1 MADYYGTDED
11 DIIDASQFEDGQ
23 FINIYPGKGNDEVI
37 NATYLHLIV
46 NGEGEDTISG
56 INTGYA
62 LFNTKEGVT
71 VNLKEGWSDDGLGS
85 RDTLIGVTT
94 VHSSGFDDI
103 VYGTDAKE
111 KVFANG
117 GNNKFYMAGGDDTI
131 NYGGNSKDYTITQI
145 GDEIHVQGPIYKD
158 IMTGVRYIEFREDD
172 IQTDLNYLEQPISSS
187 FIKIVHSFTDDTL
200 SEAWTYAGVE
210 TPAGL
215 INWFPQKVFT
225 FDVNSDGFD
234 DVILPMGKGYAQKG
248 VNSATPFI
256 ALTVK
261 DGELVYDDDINA
273 TMPIDAASGRSKPL
287 FLESTQSQS
296 FVTSNIYT
304 AEESDRKNPNYSE
317 TPPSNLRLTQKFGTY
332 IDPEEI
338 FPTLPDAVEGYPLA
352 LNAHSMATGDING
365 DGFDDIFM
373 GNAGGGYELLQQKDG
388 TFIYN
393 TQSLYKILDEGW
405 PYTNQSV
412 YTNGAK
418 NNLLDAELIDVN
430 NDGYDDLLVGFG
442 GGSISTGSASSLIFI
457 NDNGKFTE
465 DNYIKMPD
473 SIYGVDV
480 QMHLLTFAADFDH
493 DGDID
498 IAIQYTRPIPY
509 YGGWYI
515 QINLNDGEGNFTDV
529 TNLIP
534 ENADQDAYQPRLTW
548 VEPWQMIDVNFDGH
562 MDIAGSRSDVNG
574 NFTVDPVVYFN
585 DGLGRFEIG
594 QIGSPTSAKG
604 KPYAW
609 GDFDQDQK
617 IEYITFTTGPTD
629 ISRTETIVKF
639 YLYEVDEKIGTGPNF
654 SNTTAE
660 QGVPGFNERFY
671 LNENASAQEA
681 VEAGTYTTGLEHYL
695 AEGKDAN
702 LKTFAPFTKVYGY
715 SGDDTIVLREGDETA
730 YGYAGKDTIEG
741 GAGND
746 TIDGGEDL
754 DTAIYKDSSS
764 AYTLTAN
771 DDGSVSVVHSSPS
784 EGLTDEGSDTLTSIE
799 KMQFSDKTLLKT
811 SLKYQLSETIDSSE
825 NILSA
830 HTEDVLSGTLNF
842 NKGDNIIILD
852 GQGKTYRGLEGDDTY
867 FVSQLLPKSGK
878 VSITDTQGSNTIQLP
893 VNTYVDKSLFTKNA
907 ARLTLEDGREITIS
921 GADKFSYN
929 VGGNITDGT
938 KGTDLTFT
946 EFAEVFGV
954 YDILN
959 SSGAQTGEISD
970 MYII

>member
-1 MADYYGTDED
+1 MTDYYGTDED

-94 VHSSGFDDI
+94 VHSSGYDDI

-117 GNNKFYMAGGDDTI
+117 GNNKFYMAGGDDKI
-131 NYGGNSKDYTITQI
+131 SYGGNSKDYTITPI

-158 IMTGVRYIEFREDD
+158 IMTGVRYIEFRGDN

-215 INWFPQKVFT
+215 VNWFPQKVFT
-225 FDVNSDGFD
+225 FDVNSDGFE

-373 GNAGGGYELLQQKDG
+373 GNEGGGYELLQQKDG

-412 YTNGAK
+412 YTNGAR

-442 GGSISTGSASSLIFI
+442 GGSLATGSASSLIFI

-480 QMHLLTFAADFDH
+480 QSHLLTFPADFDH

-498 IAIQYTRPIPY
+498 IAIQYTRPSPY

-534 ENADQDAYQPRLTW
+534 ENADQDAYNSRLTW
-548 VEPWQMIDVNFDGH
+548 VEAWQMIDVNFDGH
-562 MDIAGSRSDVNG
+562 IDIAGSRSDIGANY
-574 NFTVDPVVYFN
+574 TVDPVIYFN

-594 QIGSPTSAKG
+594 QIGSPTSGKG

-617 IEYITFTTGPTD
+617 IEYITFTSEPTD
-629 ISRTETIVKF
+629 ISRTENTIRF
-639 YLYEVDEKIGTGPNF
+639 FLFEVDEKIGTGPNF

-695 AEGKDAN
+695 AEGKDAS

-715 SGDDTIVLREGDETA
+715 SGDDTIVLREGDEIA
-730 YGYAGKDTIEG
+730 YGYAGNDSIEG

-746 TIDGGEDL
+746 NIDGGAGS
-754 DTAIYKDSSS
+754 DTAIFKDASS
-764 AYTLTAN
+764 AFTITTN
-771 DDGSVSVVHSSPS
+771 DNGSISVIHSSPS
-784 EGLTDEGSDTLTSIE
+784 DELIDEGTDTLTSIE
-799 KMQFSDKTLLKT
+799 KIQFSDKTIST
-811 SLKYQLSETIDSSE
+811 ISLKYSLSETIDSTQ
-825 NILSA
+825 NILEAFSSE
-830 HTEDVLSGTLNF
+830 TLSGTQNF
-842 NKGDNIIILD
+842 NSGDNIIIAD
-852 GQGKTYRGLEGDDTY
+852 GQAKTLRGLDGDDTY
-867 FVSQLLPKSGK
+867 FISNLLPENS
-878 VSITDTQGSNTIQLP
+878 SITIIDTSGTNTIQIP
-893 VNTYVDKSLFTKNA
+893 SNTKVTKSQWANDTV
-907 ARLTLEDGREITIS
+907 RLTFEDSRVITVNN
-921 GADKFSYN
+921 ADTFSYN
-929 VGGNITDGT
+929 LGGNVTDGT
-938 KGTDLTFT
+938 EGTDLTFS
-946 EFAEVFGV
+946 ELALSFGV
-954 YDILN
+954 DDLSVN
-959 SSGAQTGEISD
+959 SVGAIAD
-970 MYII
+970 LYII